1 MKTQMNK
8 FRIAAIA
15 LVAVFTVALSTPV
28 LAEDGKNPVQT
39 ELKFIGEIK
48 NQPVFELT
56 FNTEDESE
64 FIVVIRDEF
73 KNVLHRETV
82 KTGTASKKYLITS
95 ELADLD
101 ILQFEVT
108 GKKTDKT
115 VVFQINKNSRFIQDM
130 VVNKVK

>member
-8 FRIAAIA
+8 LRIAAIA

-28 LAEDGKNPVQT
+28 RAEDGKNPVQT

-56 FNTEDESE
+56 FSTEDETE
-64 FIVVIRDEF
+64 FTVVIRDEF
-73 KNVLHRETV
+73 KNVLHKENV